1 MAKKQTK
8 KAADNAAKQAEMRLA
23 AIREYN
29 VNNMGESW
37 IDPERVPTEEEVA
50 AAKKEFEDRTSAL
63 QNKNDYLVADAPN
76 ALRVAKFLRDFIENG
91 FWAQRYFVGVINF
104 SDYINKF
111 IEECEKEEKDLVMEY
126 APLQFCMLM
135 LENYAGFG
143 LEAAKKMAELWEQY
157 VPVYDTIRDHIE
169 WYNKEAKMC
178 ERLKQRWGML
188 AQGYYLVFTDVES
201 DAVAQEAEE
210 DVAATATVSSEE

>member
-1 MAKKQTK
+1 
-8 KAADNAAKQAEMRLA
+8 
-23 AIREYN
+23 
-29 VNNMGESW
+29 
-37 IDPERVPTEEEVA
+37 
-50 AAKKEFEDRTSAL
+50 
-63 QNKNDYLVADAPN
+63 
-76 ALRVAKFLRDFIENG
+76 
-91 FWAQRYFVGVINF
+91 
-104 SDYINKF
+104 
-111 IEECEKEEKDLVMEY
+111 MEY